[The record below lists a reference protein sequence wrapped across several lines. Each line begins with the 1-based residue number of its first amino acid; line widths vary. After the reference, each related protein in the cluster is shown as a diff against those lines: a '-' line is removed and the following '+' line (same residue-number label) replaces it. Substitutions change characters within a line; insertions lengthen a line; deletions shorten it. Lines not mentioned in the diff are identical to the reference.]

1 MVSGERLV
9 TASTCPEVSH
19 PTEDVRDCSDGL
31 HTDLVNSNL
40 TRTEHGVQEWNASN
54 GTQGS
59 VL

>member
-1 MVSGERLV
+1 M

-31 HTDLVNSNL
+31 HTDLVNTNL

-54 GTQGS
+54 GIQSS

>member
-1 MVSGERLV
+1 MVRSERLV

-31 HTDLVNSNL
+31 HTDPVNNNL
-40 TRTEHGVQEWNASN
+40 TRTEHFLQEWNASN
-54 GTQGS
+54 GIQGS